1 MSKKV
6 SLPIDIPFFSGMYK
20 GILSIVLALV
30 LIFDPDKS
38 APKLTYIMGM
48 FFLTSGIAL
57 LRNDPSGKL
66 GKRLS
71 KLISAVAIV
80 SGLLVVV
87 RYFSN
92 SIFGL
97 HVVSDNFAN
106 VVLGAVILLTGISH
120 FYAEW
125 EARSAG
131 LATSHLM
138 LHYLLALFEIALG
151 LQLMVLPMVDHL
163 FVRQTI
169 TAWALLGGI
178 MFISTAF
185 VGHRQRR
192 QAKLAEGMDSPADS
206 AEDDSAAAAGQEDAQ
221 KSVQQNAGAEKTS

>member
-1 MSKKV
+1 MSKKA

-20 GILSIVLALV
+20 GILSIVLALF
-30 LIFDPDKS
+30 LIFDPNKS
-38 APKLTYIMGM
+38 EPKLTYIMGM

-66 GKRLS
+66 GRRIS
-71 KLISAVAIV
+71 KLISVVAIV

-131 LATSHLM
+131 LATSHRV
-138 LHYLLALFEIALG
+138 LHYLLALFEIVLG

-169 TAWALLGGI
+169 TVWALLGGI
-178 MFISTAF
+178 LFISTAF
-185 VGHRQRR
+185 VKHSQWR
-192 QAKLAEGMDSPADS
+192 QAKQAFDTDLAAGST
-206 AEDDSAAAAGQEDAQ
+206 EDDGLAAAGKEDAQ
-221 KSVQQNAGAEKTS
+221 QSAAGEKT